1 MPDRDQS
8 HLPPSPEDDAA
19 RADAVKTILRKA
31 ALWGLPVAALAALCL
46 LLGVTWWIVLGGVVA
61 FAVIVLFDI

>member
-1 MPDRDQS
+1 
-8 HLPPSPEDDAA
+8 
-19 RADAVKTILRKA
+19 
-31 ALWGLPVAALAALCL
+31 VAAVAALCL

>member
-1 MPDRDQS
+1 MPDRNQP
-8 HLPPSPEDDAA
+8 HLPPSPDDDAA
-19 RADAVKTILRKA
+19 RADALKTIFRKLT
-31 ALWGLPVAALAALCL
+31 LWGLPVAAVAALCL

>member
-1 MPDRDQS
+1 MAEQDRS

-19 RADAVKTILRKA
+19 RSEAIKTIARKA

-46 LLGVTWWIVLGGVVA
+46 LLGVPWWIVVGGVCVFA
-61 FAVIVLFDI
+61 FIVLFDI